1 MCANSRSTSLDTI
14 DRTILQIL
22 QRDARNAT
30 AVEIAKEID
39 VSDGTVRNR
48 IEKLEQRGIIEG
60 YAPLINY
67 EEAGYQLQIQI
78 TCSARIVKREQLTK
92 KALEIEGVVEVQELM
107 TGRENIQVTAVAPKQ
122 KDLTR
127 IAKAL
132 DELGLEVE
140 SEELLRHHYFR
151 PFNHFGAEDVD
162 GENDDTYDI

>member
-1 MCANSRSTSLDTI
+1 MCASSESTSLDRI

-67 EEAGYQLQIQI
+67 EQAGYQLQVQI
-78 TCSARIVKREQLTK
+78 TCTTRVVKREQLAK

-107 TGRENIQVTAVAPKQ
+107 TGRENIEVTAVAPKQ

-132 DELGLEVE
+132 DELGMEVE
-140 SEELLRHHYFR
+140 REELLRHHYFR
-151 PFNHFGAEDVD
+151 PFNHFGVEDVGRERD
-162 GENDDTYDI
+162 GTYDV